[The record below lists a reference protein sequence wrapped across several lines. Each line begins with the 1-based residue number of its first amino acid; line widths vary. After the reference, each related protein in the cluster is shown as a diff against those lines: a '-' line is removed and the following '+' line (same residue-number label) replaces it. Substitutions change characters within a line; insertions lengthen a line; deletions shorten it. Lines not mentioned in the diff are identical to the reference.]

1 MGKESAY
8 LPIGSREISMHI
20 VVIHGWKEA
29 TAELVQAL
37 SGALG
42 ITVFEARQR
51 MIGNGPAVVAGF
63 ADPEQALTLAKKLNQ
78 SGIAT
83 LTVEAAENRGPARY
97 FIVRRFELN
106 DAALR
111 IETSDRQRAEIPY
124 GEIELLLP
132 ATSIA
137 EYSEK
142 KTITGRTF
150 SLGKTI
156 MAGGIPMSKKVERQE
171 EVTTE
176 ERSKV
181 LYLYAGSRQP
191 AIFSQ
196 NGMIYDGLGAAM
208 KLSREMNFT
217 YLISELRRLSP
228 GAVYDD
234 RLRNRAGLVRLLGPA
249 LDPETNLDL
258 AVEIL
263 AQCLR
268 QGRG

>member
-1 MGKESAY
+1 
-8 LPIGSREISMHI
+8 MHC
-20 VVIHGWKEA
+20 VVIHGWKAE

-37 SGALG
+37 SNALG

-51 MIGNGPAVVAGF
+51 MIGSGPAVVAGF
-63 ADPEQALTLAKKLNQ
+63 ADPQQALALADRLKQN
-78 SGIAT
+78 GIAT
-83 LTVEAAENRGPARY
+83 LIVDAAEIRGRAGY
-97 FIVRRFELN
+97 FIVRRFELS

-124 GEIELLLP
+124 GEIDLLLP
-132 ATSIA
+132 STSIC

-142 KTITGRTF
+142 KTITGRKF

-156 MAGGIPMSKKVERQE
+156 MAGGIPMSRKVERQE
-171 EVTTE
+171 KVTIE
-176 ERSKV
+176 ERSKI
-181 LYLYAGSRQP
+181 LYLYAGNRP
-191 AIFSQ
+191 PIVFSQ

-208 KLSREMNFT
+208 KLTRELNFT
-217 YLISELRRLSP
+217 YLIGELRRLCP
-228 GAVYDD
+228 KAVYDD

-268 QGRG
+268 KGRG

>member
-1 MGKESAY
+1 
-8 LPIGSREISMHI
+8 MHV
-20 VVIHGWKEA
+20 VVIHGWKAE

-37 SGALG
+37 SAALG

-51 MIGNGPAVVAGF
+51 ISGGGPAVAANY
-63 ADPEQALTLAKKLNQ
+63 ADPGQALALAKRLNQ
-78 SGIAT
+78 GGIAT
-83 LTVEAAENRGPARY
+83 LIVEAAEDRGPARS
-97 FIVRRFELN
+97 FIVRRFELGESFM
-106 DAALR
+106 R
-111 IETSDRQRAEIPY
+111 VETGEGQQMEIPY
-124 GEIELLLP
+124 GEIDLLLP

-142 KTITGRTF
+142 KTVTGRKF

-156 MAGGIPMSKKVERQE
+156 MAGGIPMSKRVERQE
-171 EVTTE
+171 EVTIE

-181 LYLYAGSRQP
+181 LYLYAGNRLP
-191 AIFSQ
+191 IVFSQ
-196 NGMIYDGLGAAM
+196 NHMIYDGLGKAK
-208 KLSREMNFT
+208 KLTRELNFT

-228 GAVYDD
+228 KAVYDD

-263 AQCLR
+263 ARTLR
-268 QGRG
+268 MG

>member
-1 MGKESAY
+1 
-8 LPIGSREISMHI
+8 MHC
-20 VVIHGWKEA
+20 VVIHGWKVE

-42 ITVFEARQR
+42 ITIFEARQR
-51 MIGNGPAVVAGF
+51 MIGNGPAVAANYV
-63 ADPEQALTLAKKLNQ
+63 DPGQALALAKRLNQ

-83 LTVEAAENRGPARY
+83 LIVEVAGDRSRAGY
-97 FIVRRFELN
+97 FICRRFELN

-111 IETSDRQRAEIPY
+111 IETSDQQRAEIPY
-124 GEIELLLP
+124 GEIDLLLP
-132 ATSIA
+132 ATSIV

-142 KTITGRTF
+142 KTVTGRKF

-156 MAGGIPMSKKVERQE
+156 MAGGIPLSKKVERQE
-171 EVTTE
+171 EVTIE

-181 LYLYAGSRQP
+181 LYLYAGNRLP
-191 AIFSQ
+191 VIFSQ

-208 KLSREMNFT
+208 KLTRELNFS
-217 YLISELRRLSP
+217 YLISELRRLCP
-228 GAVYDD
+228 KTVYDE

-258 AVEIL
+258 AAEIL
-263 AQCLR
+263 AWALR
-268 QGRG
+268 HKRPESRG